1 MNCENCQEL
10 MSELLDGAVP
20 AGPRAE
26 VNTHLAVCAEC
37 ASVREEL
44 ASIIGVAHDSRAVLS
59 APPNERALW
68 LRIRNT
74 IEAETP
80 ADAAT
85 AARARAADAP
95 ARESFWSRLAGRRLV
110 LSLPQAATAAA
121 GVAVAVALLTTF
133 GMRSSLDGG
142 SWSQDGQQQAAAP
155 AARSVRQN
163 PDMMMIDYLRQRV
176 DERKARWNPRM
187 RQAFDQNM
195 SVIDQ
200 TVNDML
206 HDLDRRP
213 HDEVSE
219 KALNAAMRD
228 KIDLLKEFSE
238 L

>member
-10 MSELLDGAVP
+10 MSELLDGVVP
-20 AGPRAE
+20 AGLRAE
-26 VNTHLAVCAEC
+26 MNAHLGTCLEC
-37 ASVREEL
+37 VSVREEL
-44 ASIIGVAHDSRAVLS
+44 TSIVGVAYDSRAVLS

-68 LRIRNT
+68 LRILNT
-74 IEAETP
+74 IEAESA

-85 AARARAADAP
+85 AKSARASAAP

-121 GVAVAVALLTTF
+121 AVAVAVALLTTF
-133 GMRSSLDGG
+133 GMRSLVGG
-142 SWSQDGQQQAAAP
+142 SQAQQAAAP
-155 AARSVRQN
+155 AVRAVRQN

-176 DERKARWNPRM
+176 DERKVRWNPRM

-200 TVNDML
+200 TVNEML
-206 HDLDRRP
+206 QDLHRRP